1 MGTALMKAAARCF
14 WAPGGLGKL
23 LSGVTCTTRPIT
35 TAAFSLLLTPLSS
48 FADFGLFFR
57 FPDAAPTSSPP
68 RTPHRPL
75 PASTC
80 GTHGAD
86 PKQAE
91 PRQHLQPLPI
101 PSVPPTPPHP
111 RSPRGRPVPPPLLG
125 RGARGDGGGL
135 AAIPPLLLLLLPCS
149 PAPRLHAARCRRR
162 CRWRR
167 RRPRPGEEAEQGALS
182 RHGRPGSAAR
192 RQRANSARAR
202 QDGGRAPRPP
212 LPRRLRP
219 LRPARG
225 SRHFGGLGGLVC
237 GGEAGTASG
246 AAPQGK
252 AGLSLNLVPCL
263 QQSQAVSG
271 DCCY

>member
-1 MGTALMKAAARCF
+1 MKVAARCF

-23 LSGVTCTTRPIT
+23 LSGVTCTSRPIT

-48 FADFGLFFR
+48 FADFGLFF
-57 FPDAAPTSSPP
+57 FASLMLLPPPPP

-86 PKQAE
+86 PKQAG
-91 PRQHLQPLPI
+91 PQQHPQPLPI
-101 PSVPPTPPHP
+101 PFSAPPCPSVPPTPPHP

-149 PAPRLHAARCRRR
+149 PAPRLHAARCRCR

-167 RRPRPGEEAEQGALS
+167 RCPRPGEEAEQGALS

-225 SRHFGGLGGLVC
+225 SRHFGGLGGWCVVVRR
-237 GGEAGTASG
+237 ER
-246 AAPQGK
+246 PQVLRLRAK
-252 AGLSLNLVPCL
+252 RVYL
-263 QQSQAVSG
+263 
-271 DCCY
+271 